1 MIGPAARDHTF
12 TICVFLT
19 KLGLWFSNCYQKEGN
34 LLEIKW
40 LEDLLALESTG
51 NFRIAAEQ
59 RNVSQPA
66 FSRRIQALEAWV
78 GASLVDRRSQPACLT
93 EAGKIFGG
101 VAQDIVSLAY
111 QSRDDIVAK
120 TAREKE
126 KIRFATLS
134 TLAQF
139 FIPAWLKSLKPYID
153 TDQFV
158 VRTDFATIAQYLTA
172 LEENV
177 VDLFVCYEDPS
188 AGFYR
193 DAEKFTS
200 LKLGQEALVPVVA
213 PDATGAP
220 LWWLPDRPTDPI
232 PYLRTASSLA
242 LWPVQEHLEKKYGDL
257 TFATVYETSIATA
270 VKAMAVEGY
279 GMAWIPWFIVADDLE
294 NGRLVRAAGVADDI
308 SVDINI
314 YRCTAFNEPKVAA
327 FWQTLLEKTV
337 CVEAK
342 D

>member
-1 MIGPAARDHTF
+1 M
-12 TICVFLT
+12 
-19 KLGLWFSNCYQKEGN
+19 
-34 LLEIKW
+34 EIKW
-40 LEDLLALESTG
+40 LEDLLALASTG

-78 GASLVDRRSQPACLT
+78 GTSLVDRRCQPACLT
-93 EAGKIFGG
+93 EAGESFFV
-101 VAQDIVSLAY
+101 VAKDIVSLTY
-111 QSRDDIVAK
+111 QSREDILTK
-120 TAREKE
+120 ISREKE

-139 FIPAWLKSLKPYID
+139 FMPAWLKNLQPFID

-158 VRTDFATIAQYLTA
+158 VRTDFGTIAQYLAA

-188 AGFYR
+188 AGFYS

-200 LKLGQEALVPVVA
+200 LKLDQEALVPVVA
-213 PDATGAP
+213 PDANGAP
-220 LWWLPDRPTDPI
+220 LWWLPGRPTDPI

-242 LWPVQEHLEKKYGDL
+242 LWPVQEHLEKNYGDL
-257 TFATVYETSIATA
+257 TFTTVYETSIATA
-270 VKAMAVEGY
+270 VKAMAVQGY
-279 GMAWIPWFIVADDLE
+279 GMAWIPSFIVADDLE

-314 YRCTAFNEPKVAA
+314 YRCNAFNEPKVAA

-337 CVEAK
+337 CAKAK